1 MRRKAALC
9 TGRCDADRY
18 TPRLFSHRAE
28 PQTKSPGRVTGA
40 ETGEKSEKGD

>member
-18 TPRLFSHRAE
+18 TPRFFSHRADV
-28 PQTKSPGRVTGA
+28 QKSPGRVTGA
-40 ETGEKSEKGD
+40 ETGEKSEKVN